1 MSKRLFGVKK
11 KVRSVMNSIEIEPE
25 DDGEKFF
32 DKDYHFQDFDK
43 VVENKKKKMRKAL
56 SQSVLI

>member
-1 MSKRLFGVKK
+1 
-11 KVRSVMNSIEIEPE
+11 MNSIEIEPE